1 MKHKAHN
8 IIFLDIDGVLNS
20 FPYDQSTSGSEE
32 FQEIRDFHTR
42 KLAKIYHECNAK
54 IVLSSTWRTLGEDI
68 ATRPMYNYLVNELS
82 KYDMVIFDK
91 TPIYSMNRPKEIS
104 KWLNV
109 NQSEVCNYAIL
120 DDDFPPAAYAKYGL
134 EHNLV
139 QTRYF
144 CDSIDKGG
152 LQEEHV
158 KKTIAILKGGQ
169 S

>member
-1 MKHKAHN
+1 
-8 IIFLDIDGVLNS
+8 
-20 FPYDQSTSGSEE
+20 
-32 FQEIRDFHTR
+32 
-42 KLAKIYHECNAK
+42 
-54 IVLSSTWRTLGEDI
+54 
-68 ATRPMYNYLVNELS
+68 MYNYLVNELS

-134 EHNLV
+134 EQNLV

-152 LQEEHV
+152 LQEGHV
-158 KKTIAILKGGQ
+158 KKAIAILKGGQ

>member
-42 KLAKIYHECNAK
+42 KLAEIYHECNAK

-68 ATRPMYNYLVNELS
+68 VTRPMYDYLVNELS
-82 KYDMVIFDK
+82 KYDMTIYDK
-91 TPIYSMNRPKEIS
+91 TPIYSMNRPKEIAE
-104 KWLNV
+104 WLKV
-109 NQSEVCNYAIL
+109 NQSKVCNYVIL
-120 DDDFPPAAYAKYGL
+120 DDDFPPAAYAKYDL
-134 EHNLV
+134 EQNLV

-158 KKTIAILKGGQ
+158 KKAIVILKGGQ